1 VELIRRMMVLLAW
14 ASGLLLAGCSDAG
27 SDLAPAGSAARP
39 ALFAIVADD
48 AADDAADDSAENA
61 APVGWLFGTIHALPD
76 GTRWRTPQMVAV
88 IAEADYLLVEVAGLD
103 DGDLVPRT
111 FRQLATSPGLPLIEQ
126 RVAARHRP
134 RLAELLRTAG
144 LSPLQQRQTETWAT
158 ALMLAQMTS
167 EGDPANGVDRAL
179 IRSFS
184 GRPLRELEGA
194 RGQLSVFD
202 ALPDAAQVALLEAV
216 IAASIDP
223 SADAARLREAW
234 LRGDLAAIA
243 AASDTGVLADPRLRQ
258 ALLIDRNQRWLPQLE
273 RALASRERP
282 LIAVGAAHL
291 VGPDGLIALL
301 EARGFRLIRI
311 S

>member
-1 VELIRRMMVLLAW
+1 MVLISRMMCLLVW
-14 ASGLLLAGCSDAG
+14 ASALLLAGCSDAG
-27 SDLAPAGSAARP
+27 SDLAPEGSVARP
-39 ALFAIVADD
+39 ALFAIMADD
-48 AADDAADDSAENA
+48 AADDAAGDSAENT

-111 FRQLATSPGLPLIEQ
+111 FRQLATSPGLPLLEQ
-126 RVAARHRP
+126 RVAARHRQ
-134 RLAELLRTAG
+134 RLAELVRTAG
-144 LSPLQQRQTETWAT
+144 LSPLQQRQTETWAA
-158 ALMLAQMTS
+158 ALMLAQVTS

-202 ALPDAAQVALLEAV
+202 TLPDAAQVALLEAV

-234 LRGDLAAIA
+234 LRGDLAAIT
-243 AASDTGVLADPRLRQ
+243 AASETGLLADPRLRE
-258 ALLIDRNQRWLPQLE
+258 ALLIDRNQRWLAQLE
-273 RALASRERP
+273 RALASPERP

-301 EARGFRLIRI
+301 EVRGFRVTRI
-311 S
+311 F